1 MSYLKNILPAL
12 IFGVLFGFVVWYTS
26 PPQTLTSGTITQI
39 LLFFIP
45 LFLFLMF
52 LLNIFLRFLIRGF
65 VISLGIILL
74 LIFKSL
80 DMLNLVTIVLTILAT
95 IFITISF
102 KKTRK
107 EKAAKIQSLK
117 LRKAQ
122 KL

>member
-1 MSYLKNILPAL
+1 MFYIKSILPVF
-12 IFGVLFGFVVWYTS
+12 IFGVLFGVIVYSTQ
-26 PPQTLTSGTITQI
+26 PPQTLTSGTFIQI
-39 LLFFIP
+39 LLFFVP

-52 LLNIFLRFLIRGF
+52 LLNIFLQFLIRSF

-102 KKTRK
+102 KKTRA

-117 LRKAQ
+117 LKKQ
-122 KL
+122 H